1 MTTSKRIIVSNI
13 EGQKYLLTS
22 RRLVEMDSASAKIE
36 EPWFTTTKAI
46 RDAAKNM
53 LQSPHGAVSGIKVF
67 SLTRYQY
74 VKRLVTVE
82 VSFGKSMLRPEF
94 PQYWGMYRIG
104 CAYFDFKT
112 FKRILRASGVQGTQ
126 KKAFAAKVRA

>member
-1 MTTSKRIIVSNI
+1 MTTSRRIIVSNI

-22 RRLVEMDSASAKIE
+22 RRLVEMDSASAKIK

-46 RDAAKNM
+46 RDAAKEM
-53 LQSPHGAVSGIKVF
+53 LQSPHGAVRGIKVF
-67 SLTRYQY
+67 SLARYQCL
-74 VKRLVTVE
+74 KLVTVE
-82 VSFGKSMLRPEF
+82 VSFGKSMPHPKF
-94 PQYWGMYRIG
+94 PQYWGLYHIG

-126 KKAFAAKVRA
+126 KKAFAAKVGA